1 VGLITGRLRRR
12 ATRRLEGLRVL
23 READANSFGVESAGK
38 GQVRG
43 NGSLALTE
51 EELVFAQ
58 WVPDRIVRIPRAS
71 IIQVTTPRSHLG
83 KTMFRK
89 LLKVT
94 WETESGAPDSIA
106 LLVRDLDAWVEAVQ
120 PATRAEP
127 LSGS

>member
-12 ATRRLEGLRVL
+12 ATRRLAGLGVL

-38 GQVRG
+38 RQVRG

-71 IIQVTTPRSHLG
+71 IIEVTTPRSHLG

-120 PATRAEP
+120 PATSAEP
-127 LSGS
+127 LNRS